1 MRIRKEGKRV
11 EQEKNWYRILEISE
25 RATEQEIKAAYRKLA
40 KKYHPDTHLNDKSYV
55 DKFNDISAA
64 YQILGDA
71 DKKKEYDRNR
81 GQQKHQESMEHG
93 QEVKPE
99 QNTAFDFNFNNMNK
113 NFESFFGFNPETK
126 DITKEDKMKMKKNP
140 LDTTDMFERFMG
152 IKR

>member
-1 MRIRKEGKRV
+1 M

-25 RATEQEIKAAYRKLA
+25 NATEQEIKAAYRRLA
-40 KKYHPDTHLNDKSYV
+40 KKYHPDTHSNDKSYV

-64 YQILGDA
+64 YQILGDS
-71 DKKKEYDRNR
+71 KKRQEYDKGR
-81 GQQKHQESMEHG
+81 GQQQEST
-93 QEVKPE
+93 QKR
-99 QNTAFDFNFNNMNK
+99 QKTTAAQQTAPDFNFDNMSK

-126 DITKEDKMKMKKNP
+126 DITKEDKVKMKKNP